1 MRDAT
6 RKALQ
11 FSLFVMM
18 LSLIMF
24 GRVYAQGQ
32 PGYEPAYVDGQA
44 VTINAIDVP
53 NHTPLVAQ
61 ADFYLV
67 VYPIN
72 WQDLG
77 LAPPQCDPC
86 DHEGNG
92 IDFTDFHDHVL
103 DSMPS
108 APGHGEYSPLWH
120 VNLVLPAY
128 TWVLGLPADE
138 AHDAAVSAAYA
149 SLIPTK
155 SEAAVDGLLGLKL
168 PDGSPVAIEV
178 DTGFYF
184 LCSVVNQHAAH

>member
-6 RKALQ
+6 KKTLQ
-11 FSLFVMM
+11 FLVVLMTVSLA
-18 LSLIMF
+18 LL
-24 GRVYAQGQ
+24 GKVYAQGP
-32 PGYEPAYVDGQA
+32 PGYEPAYVDGQT

-53 NHTPLVAQ
+53 NRAPSEAQ

-67 VYPIN
+67 VYPTN
-72 WQDLG
+72 WQALG

-128 TWVLGLPADE
+128 TWVLGLPADD

-149 SLIPTK
+149 AQIPAK
-155 SEAAVDGLLGLKL
+155 SEAAVDGLLGSKL

-184 LCSVVNQHAAH
+184 LCAVVNQHAVH

>member
-6 RKALQ
+6 KKTLQ
-11 FSLFVMM
+11 FLVFLVMV
-18 LSLIMF
+18 SLIML

-32 PGYEPAYVDGQA
+32 PGYEPAYVDGQT
-44 VTINAIDVP
+44 VTINAIDIP
-53 NHTPLVAQ
+53 NHAPLEAQ

-67 VYPIN
+67 VYPTN
-72 WQDLG
+72 WQALG

-103 DSMPS
+103 DSMP
-108 APGHGEYSPLWH
+108 ALPGHGEYSPLWH

-128 TWVLGLPADE
+128 TWVLGLPADD

-149 SLIPTK
+149 GQIPTK

-168 PDGSPVAIEV
+168 PDGSPVAIEL

-184 LCSVVNQHAAH
+184 LCSVVDQRAAH